1 MIDQC
6 LWKYYLKYCLKIPGF
21 GSSNE
26 EALNFGS
33 FIHKIFELGY
43 KDNDP
48 KLLAKLA
55 ESERGSYKIPFG
67 MNDRLKMCIENF
79 VIWNSKIGETVST
92 EGMFEVTL
100 DKEHDIKFNGV
111 IDRIVKGNK
120 GGYLVVDYKTS
131 KREKTKKELM
141 DDKQL
146 MGYAYAVHEKYGVEF
161 KDIFCAH
168 YYPVTGNFIT
178 VNFSKVQ
185 IWNWKRKE
193 IDKVWRIR
201 KKTKDEFY
209 PQKNIF
215 CSNCEF
221 QQACENYNSPEVVK
235 CKIEEQLELKKK
247 KDLAKKLAEVVPVN
261 TEDNKA
267 AKPQ

>member
-1 MIDQC
+1 M
-6 LWKYYLKYCLKIPGF
+6 KIPGF

-43 KDNDP
+43 KDNDA
-48 KLLAKLA
+48 KLLMKLA
-55 ESERGSYKIPFG
+55 ESERGTYKVPFG

-79 VIWNSKIGETVST
+79 ILWNSKMGETIST
-92 EGMFEVTL
+92 EGMFEVDL
-100 DKEHDIKFNGV
+100 DEKNGIKFNGV

-120 GGYLVVDYKTS
+120 GGYLVIDYKTS

-146 MGYAYAVHEKYGVEF
+146 MGYAYAVHVKYGAEF

-168 YYPVTGNFIT
+168 YYPVSGNFVT
-178 VNFSKVQ
+178 VSFSKVQ

-201 KKTKDEFY
+201 KKKKDEFY

-221 QQACENYNSPEVVK
+221 QQACENFNSPEVVK
-235 CKIEEQLELKKK
+235 CKIEEQLKLKKEK
-247 KDLAKKLAEVVPVN
+247 QDLKDSLVEVSIVN
-261 TEDNKA
+261 NDTSKDKENKGNGV
-267 AKPQ
+267 Q